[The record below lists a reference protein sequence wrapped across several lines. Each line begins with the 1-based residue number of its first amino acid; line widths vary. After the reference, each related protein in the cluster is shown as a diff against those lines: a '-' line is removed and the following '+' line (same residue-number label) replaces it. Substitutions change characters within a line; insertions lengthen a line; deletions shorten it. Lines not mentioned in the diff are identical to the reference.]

1 VAGEVA
7 ENKSQVVMGL
17 GLTAKLKDIIAE
29 NFDLKAMPDQLD
41 PKARV
46 LVAQA
51 TNNVDRKVL
60 DSLPNLE
67 LVVVNTAGF
76 DRIDIATMKER
87 GIMLANARGAH
98 DICVSDMAMAL
109 LFAAVRRVPAAER
122 FVREGKWL
130 TSRFPVNRRVTGRRM
145 GIYGMG
151 SIGAAIA
158 KRGFGGFD
166 MEVGYYNRNPRSD
179 VPYRYFDSLLGLAEW
194 CDFFMI
200 ACPLTDA
207 TRGTVTAEVLKAIG
221 PEGCLVNIARGAIVD
236 EPAMV
241 EALMNG
247 TLGCAG
253 LDTVAKEPNVPEKLM
268 TLDNVVV
275 TPHYAWAT
283 SDSQV
288 DVLNCAVANV
298 ESFLRTGKPVGQV
311 NLADYV

>member
-1 VAGEVA
+1 MA
-7 ENKSQVVMGL
+7 ENLSQTVLGL
-17 GLTAKLKDIIAE
+17 GLTAKLKDMMAAKFE
-29 NFDLKAMPDQLD
+29 LKCLPEQVD

-51 TNNVDRKVL
+51 LNGVDRKLL

-67 LVVVNTAGF
+67 LVVINTAGF

-109 LFAAVRRVPAAER
+109 LFAAVRQVAAADR

-130 TSRFPVNRRVTGRRM
+130 TGRFPVNRRVTGRRM

-158 KRGFGGFD
+158 KRAAGGFD
-166 MEVGYYNRNPRSD
+166 MEIGYYNRNPRSD
-179 VPYRYFDSLLGLAEW
+179 VGYRYFDSLLGLAEW
-194 CDFFMI
+194 CDFFVI
-200 ACPLTDA
+200 ACPLTEA
-207 TRGTVTAEVLKAIG
+207 TRGTVTDEVLRAIG

-241 EALMNG
+241 EALATG
-247 TLGCAG
+247 ALGSAG
-253 LDTVAKEPNVPEKLM
+253 LDTVAQEPHVPERLL

-283 SDSQV
+283 SDSQM

-298 ESFLRTGKPVGQV
+298 DSFLRTGKPVGHV
-311 NLADYV
+311 NLKDYA